1 MSKNNSIWLEE
12 REREKSITHI
22 INTGINLIKK
32 RKKITFS
39 FIKNY
44 KNIFTCLKIIILII
58 FFLFISF
65 IYVYFYLTK

>member
-32 RKKITFS
+32 RKKKS
-39 FIKNY
+39 HSVL
-44 KNIFTCLKIIILII
+44 LKIIKI
-58 FFLFISF
+58 FL
-65 IYVYFYLTK
+65 LA